1 MSHEAPLSL
10 PSTGFL
16 RLPAVL
22 KFIPVG
28 RSTWWQ
34 GIKSGR
40 FPAGIKLG
48 SHMTVWRAEDIAAL
62 ISCIG
67 AQ

>member
-1 MSHEAPLSL
+1 MTIDAPISL
-10 PSTGFL
+10 PTTGFL
-16 RLPAVL
+16 RLPSVL